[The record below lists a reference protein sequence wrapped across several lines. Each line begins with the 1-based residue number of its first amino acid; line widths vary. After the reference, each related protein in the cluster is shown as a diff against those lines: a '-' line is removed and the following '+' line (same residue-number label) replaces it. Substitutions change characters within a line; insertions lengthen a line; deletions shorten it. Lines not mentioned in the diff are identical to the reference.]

1 MPRPLWSTG
10 LFIGLIHAG
19 IVALHGAQAGIMP
32 ISDLPYVKE
41 ALDAAMSTGRLTFSN
56 ARYATYLAGS
66 ALVLM
71 AVTIVCY
78 LVRRI
83 VCRIVCSADA
93 ETSGNLRIKH
103 GPTHAPEE
111 FEDHRRQGLAASSGR
126 QARA

>member
-1 MPRPLWSTG
+1 MDIVMFINALFASFAVVFGLSSRNAATALIAG

-56 ARYATYLAGS
+56 ARYLTYLAGS

-71 AVTIVCY
+71 AVAIVCY

-83 VCRIVCSADA
+83 VCRVVCSLMPKQ
-93 ETSGNLRIKH
+93 E
-103 GPTHAPEE
+103 
-111 FEDHRRQGLAASSGR
+111 AAT
-126 QARA
+126 